1 MADFNL
7 EAKLQEQ
14 EASQGKVASD
24 AVTKAKENIA
34 QKKLEQEAREVERR
48 LSQAEDTE
56 TEALKSLRFARKK
69 EEAQKVYLTTIS
81 KAKAEA
87 MTFPRSASARHCESR
102 LVNMISFL
110 IQNSNSAI
118 ARKNSR
124 QPTRAAAQRFANPH
138 NRLGPQTEPR

>member
-81 KAKAEA
+81 KAKADFEA
-87 MTFPRSASARHCESR
+87 SGDYRAYDKAVDSAEETRDKAISEAKRSIYGNDAWRY
-102 LVNMISFL
+102 
-110 IQNSNSAI
+110 
-118 ARKNSR
+118 
-124 QPTRAAAQRFANPH
+124 
-138 NRLGPQTEPR
+138 

>member
-81 KAKAEA
+81 KAKADFEA
-87 MTFPRSASARHCESR
+87 SGDYRAYDKAVDSAEETRDK
-102 LVNMISFL
+102 
-110 IQNSNSAI
+110 AI
-118 ARKNSR
+118 AEAKRSIYGNDAWR
-124 QPTRAAAQRFANPH
+124 Y
-138 NRLGPQTEPR
+138 

>member
-81 KAKAEA
+81 KAKADFESSGDYRAYDKAVDSAEETRDKAISEA
-87 MTFPRSASARHCESR
+87 KRSIYGNDAWRY
-102 LVNMISFL
+102 
-110 IQNSNSAI
+110 
-118 ARKNSR
+118 
-124 QPTRAAAQRFANPH
+124 
-138 NRLGPQTEPR
+138 